1 MPGGCGEALGIHQQI
16 RLPLC
21 EDGAVLLPLEFC
33 VWGCWARAFWLRGGR
48 SWVCLQLMS
57 SPAWLPRQSAPVP
70 LWHSHGL
77 GSQPA
82 LVFQVHYILQ
92 EVVIGGMVL
101 ETNMNEIVAQA
112 EAQNKLE
119 KAEVSGDAAARRWGL
134 RWGQPGG
141 LGAWGDVLRCRRGAV
156 GGQNVC
162 LCKGLVSSRPQ
173 CGWAASG
180 GCLCGARGGG
190 TSGVPPED
198 PASACA
204 RPRGGGSGSASP
216 AVLRVWEHGE
226 QPEHGY
232 HRSCQ
237 G

>member
-1 MPGGCGEALGIHQQI
+1 MPSELCVRGCQ
-16 RLPLC
+16 
-21 EDGAVLLPLEFC
+21 
-33 VWGCWARAFWLRGGR
+33 ARAFWLRGGR
-48 SWVCLQLMS
+48 SWVCLRSML
-57 SPAWLPRQSAPVP
+57 SPAWLPRQPAPVP

-77 GSQPA
+77 GLQPA

-101 ETNMNEIVAQA
+101 ETNMNEIVAQV
-112 EAQNKLE
+112 EAQSKLE
-119 KAEVSGDAAARRWGL
+119 KAEVSGDAAALWWGL
-134 RWGQPGG
+134 RQGQPGA
-141 LGAWGDVLRCRRGAV
+141 LGARGDVLRCRRGVA

-162 LCKGLVSSRPQ
+162 PCKGLVSSRPR
-173 CGWAASG
+173 CGWAACG
-180 GCLCGARGGG
+180 GCLCGARGAGA
-190 TSGVPPED
+190 SGVPPVN

-204 RPRGGGSGSASP
+204 RPRGEGSGTASR
-216 AVLRVWEHGE
+216 AVLRVWERRE